1 MRAIAWIWSLSI
13 SAHKIGA
20 TDAGWSS
27 SVARWAHNPEVV
39 GSNPAPATNT
49 KRSSLEGLFAFYFFY
64 SEEVVKQLSSKLKLF
79 KRVLGEAQRG
89 WSGSLA
95 SPYPFESLNT

>member
-13 SAHKIGA
+13 SAHKITS

-39 GSNPAPATNT
+39 GSNPAPATSNNST
-49 KRSSLEGLFAFYFFY
+49 KGSSQRALFAFPLLPAELLLPNQAN
-64 SEEVVKQLSSKLKLF
+64 S
-79 KRVLGEAQRG
+79 
-89 WSGSLA
+89 
-95 SPYPFESLNT
+95 